1 MDPDLHPCLEVI
13 EMTVFCRT
21 FQWGV
26 DSVHHV
32 KYNQVETHLLGAAA
46 SDNSIILYD
55 TRNVGPVRKVVMNL
69 RSNAIAWNPMEV
81 RQSPLPYPSPYSI
94 CENCRFQTR
103 RKISTLF
110 TYTSSYSS

>member
-1 MDPDLHPCLEVI
+1 MDPDPHPCLEVI

-81 RQSPLPYPSPYSI
+81 RQLFMALIPPPLPFSLQYL
-94 CENCRFQTR
+94 
-103 RKISTLF
+103 RKL
-110 TYTSSYSS
+110 